1 MITGK
6 RFTERLYSENQEE
19 KLYSTGDEMLD
30 NLLERAF
37 CEGYELAQKEFARRD
52 YEGLSKKGQEDLR
65 KMRGAIAKDLM
76 SKRKWVNTMTNDITD
91 KSNFIADGVNQY
103 SKKLGK
109 MFPESK
115 SNIKKIA
122 ERVSD
127 NVNSSSNNMRLNGRG
142 EVFNVLQEKA
152 NDSARLARKYVEGK
166 DKVRTTIGRIAKN
179 M

>member
-6 RFTERLYSENQEE
+6 RFTENLYSENQEE

-52 YEGLSKKGQEDLR
+52 YEGLSKEGQEDLR

-109 MFPESK
+109 MFPESI

-127 NVNSSSNNMRLNGRG
+127 NVNSSNNMRLNGRG